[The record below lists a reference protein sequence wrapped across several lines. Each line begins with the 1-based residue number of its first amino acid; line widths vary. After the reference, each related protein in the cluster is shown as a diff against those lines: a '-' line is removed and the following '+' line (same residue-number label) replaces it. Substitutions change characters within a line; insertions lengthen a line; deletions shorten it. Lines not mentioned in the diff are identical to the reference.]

1 MFNEKLLL
9 QNPLLFIFMTIA
21 RHLTKRHVTL
31 VLSIL
36 ISTLTYGQ
44 NLAEIEPKVFD
55 TVNYTKAEQV
65 YWEKAM
71 DLIQKN

>member
-1 MFNEKLLL
+1 MK
-9 QNPLLFIFMTIA
+9 
-21 RHLTKRHVTL
+21 HVTL

-44 NLAEIEPKVFD
+44 NLLEIEPKVFD
-55 TVNYTKAEQV
+55 AVNYTKAEQV

-71 DLIQKN
+71 DLIQKKLSRTESVRLNSIKKELLFDNSV